1 MYIDTSPA
9 RRQGDLNP
17 WNVGAQIVS
26 ARQALRPARLIE
38 IDIDVRYRHEHR
50 GAAHKNLYDILSQR
64 DAILG
69 NGRETLCVVVTR
81 TRLHGTATAN
91 ASRITR
97 PHARL

>member
-50 GAAHKNLYDILSQR
+50 GAAHKNLYD
-64 DAILG
+64 
-69 NGRETLCVVVTR
+69 R
-81 TRLHGTATAN
+81 TFV
-91 ASRITR
+91 I
-97 PHARL
+97 